1 MDYLS
6 LKQIAKELNISVITI
21 RRYIKSG
28 KLRAKKI
35 GKEYRVL
42 RSDFNNFVNPS
53 ESNSFQTE
61 EVKEETVSEPPKHFL
76 DHPTKDKGPDK
87 EPKHKHLQIFPGI
100 NSVIMETI
108 MEMSGEMPMISD
120 LKEVIEEH
128 AKECLS
134 LINKIEKEGITDTRV
149 AVNLLLIDEAI
160 RNLTIRR
167 NLFMRLI
174 QQTAIILLPLPPH
187 LSDPMLTV
195 AHHDL
200 VLIIDRNLPPHLRH
214 AHYKNLDFIPPND
227 LDELTKGI
235 EAVVLEGYAENGRMY
250 IRQDAAN
257 LIYHLCLS
265 GLKDIFI
272 HSIPHI
278 PPHSRFIELK
288 TRGASINIM
297 TI

>member
-1 MDYLS
+1 MDYLN

-28 KLRAKKI
+28 KLRAKRI
-35 GKEYRVL
+35 GKEYRVS
-42 RSDFNNFVNPS
+42 RSDLNNFINPS
-53 ESNSFQTE
+53 ESNNSQKGRVE
-61 EVKEETVSEPPKHFL
+61 NETVSKPPKHFQ
-76 DHPTKDKGPDK
+76 DYSTKNEGPNK
-87 EPKHKHLQIFPGI
+87 EPKHRHLQIFPGI

-134 LINKIEKEGITDTRV
+134 LINKIEEEGITNTQV

-160 RNLTIRR
+160 KNLTIRR

-174 QQTAIILLPLPPH
+174 QRTAIILLPLPPH

-195 AHHDL
+195 SHHDL
-200 VLIIDRNLPPHLRH
+200 VIIADRNLPPHLRH
-214 AHYKNLDFIPPND
+214 AHYKNLEFIQFND
-227 LDELTKGI
+227 LEDITKGI
-235 EAVVLEGYAENGRMY
+235 EAVVLEGYVENGRIY
-250 IRQDAAN
+250 IRQNAAN
-257 LIYHLCLS
+257 LIYQLCLKS
-265 GLKDIFI
+265 LKDVFI
-272 HSIPHI
+272 HTIPHI
-278 PPHSRFIELK
+278 PPHSHFIELN
-288 TRGASINIM
+288 TRGANINVM

>member
-1 MDYLS
+1 MDYLN
-6 LKQIAKELNISVITI
+6 LKQIAKELNISVITV

-28 KLRAKKI
+28 KLRAKRI

-42 RSDFNNFVNPS
+42 RSDLNNFINPS
-53 ESNSFQTE
+53 EPNNFQADGVE
-61 EVKEETVSEPPKHFL
+61 KETVSEPPKHFL
-76 DHPTKDKGPDK
+76 DHPQKEEGPDK

-120 LKEVIEEH
+120 LKGVIEEH
-128 AKECLS
+128 AKDCLS
-134 LINKIEKEGITDTRV
+134 LINKIEEEGITDTRV

-160 RNLTIRR
+160 KNLTIRR

-278 PPHSRFIELK
+278 PPHSRFIELN

>member
-1 MDYLS
+1 MDHLN
-6 LKQIAKELNISVITI
+6 LKQIAKELNISVITV

-28 KLRAKKI
+28 KLRAKRI

-42 RSDFNNFVNPS
+42 QSDFNNFVNPS
-53 ESNSFQTE
+53 ESNNFQTE
-61 EVKEETVSEPPKHFL
+61 GVEKEVVSESPKHFQDRL
-76 DHPTKDKGPDK
+76 TEDEGLDK

-120 LKEVIEEH
+120 LKGVIEEH

-134 LINKIEKEGITDTRV
+134 LINKIEEEGITDTQV

-160 RNLTIRR
+160 KNLTIRR

-174 QQTAIILLPLPPH
+174 QRTAVILLPLPPH

-200 VLIIDRNLPPHLRH
+200 VIIADRNLPPHLRH
-214 AHYKNLDFIPPND
+214 AHYKNLEFIPFND
-227 LDELTKGI
+227 LEDLTKGI
-235 EAVVLEGYAENGRMY
+235 EAVVLEGYVENGRIY
-250 IRQDAAN
+250 IRQNAAN
-257 LIYHLCLS
+257 LIYQLCLGS
-265 GLKDIFI
+265 LKDVFI
-272 HSIPHI
+272 HTIPHI
-278 PPHSRFIELK
+278 PPHSHFIELNA
-288 TRGASINIM
+288 RGVSINVM

>member
-6 LKQIAKELNISVITI
+6 LKQISKELNISVITV

-28 KLRAKKI
+28 KLRAKRI

-42 RSDFNNFVNPS
+42 RSDFNNFINPS
-53 ESNSFQTE
+53 ESNSSQKGRVE
-61 EVKEETVSEPPKHFL
+61 DEVVSELPKHFQNS
-76 DHPTKDKGPDK
+76 PTKSEGPDK

-120 LKEVIEEH
+120 LKGVIEEH

-134 LINKIEKEGITDTRV
+134 LINKIEEEGITDTQV

-160 RNLTIRR
+160 KNLTIRR

-174 QQTAIILLPLPPH
+174 QRTAIILLPLPPH

-200 VLIIDRNLPPHLRH
+200 VLIVDRNLPPHLRH
-214 AHYKNLDFIPPND
+214 AHYKNLDFISPND
-227 LDELTKGI
+227 LDELTKGV
-235 EAVVLEGYAENGRMY
+235 EAVVLEGYAENGRIY
-250 IRQDAAN
+250 VRQNAAN
-257 LIYHLCLS
+257 LIYQLCFS
-265 GLKDIFI
+265 GLKDIFV

-278 PPHSRFIELK
+278 PPHCRFIELN
-288 TRGASINIM
+288 TRGVSVNIM
-297 TI
+297 TV

>member
-1 MDYLS
+1 MDYLN
-6 LKQIAKELNISVITI
+6 LKQIAKELNISVITV

-28 KLRAKKI
+28 KLRAKRI

-42 RSDFNNFVNPS
+42 QSDLNNFINPS
-53 ESNSFQTE
+53 ESNNFQADGVE
-61 EVKEETVSEPPKHFL
+61 KETVSKSPKHFL
-76 DHPTKDKGPDK
+76 DHPTKNEGPDK
-87 EPKHKHLQIFPGI
+87 KPKHKHLQIFPGI

-120 LKEVIEEH
+120 LKGVIEEH

-134 LINKIEKEGITDTRV
+134 LVNKIEEEGITDTQV

-160 RNLTIRR
+160 KNLTIRR

-174 QQTAIILLPLPPH
+174 QRTAIILLPLPPH
-187 LSDPMLTV
+187 LSDSMLTV

-200 VLIIDRNLPPHLRH
+200 VIIIDRNLPPHLRH

-227 LDELTKGI
+227 LDELTKEV
-235 EAVVLEGYAENGRMY
+235 EAVVLEGYAENGRIY
-250 IRQDAAN
+250 IRQNAAN
-257 LIYHLCLS
+257 LIYQLCLG

-278 PPHSRFIELK
+278 PPHSRFVELN
-288 TRGASINIM
+288 TRGVSINIM
-297 TI
+297 TV